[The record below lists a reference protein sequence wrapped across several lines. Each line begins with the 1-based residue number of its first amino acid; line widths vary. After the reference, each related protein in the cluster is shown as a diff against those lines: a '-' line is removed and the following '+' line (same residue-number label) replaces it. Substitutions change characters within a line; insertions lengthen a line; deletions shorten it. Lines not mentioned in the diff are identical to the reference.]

1 MSSSGT
7 ERFNKDG
14 VQSTMNTIGTIFQE
28 ISDTYAEAD
37 KQMVSMLTTP
47 DGAIYGEGATKVL
60 SAWDENSGTLEDF
73 MNTFDNWAALVSGM
87 ANEFTNLEEGT
98 YKVKDSSPYTE
109 DDIANR
115 ARDFHTT
122 ALKTEAG
129 ITAFNT
135 AQSDYYNNN
144 KDKDYF
150 QSYDNNGIAYTSVRR
165 LENGK
170 IVETKVYKDEQGN
183 LIAEEEH
190 WAWNDKDKKFEAT
203 TKYYSGGELKDNQYD
218 NTNAKSI
225 TKDEFDKKYYTDANT
240 ETIVD
245 NYCNKYFTDYYGSG
259 ELSDEAKEELAKLPK
274 DIQEKVVKE
283 LESRKNTID
292 SNAINREY
300 NKDGKIEKITYKEGD
315 ETREIIYDYDE
326 EGNISSVKY
335 KINDKGVTAQE
346 FYEPSPNAE
355 REAQTGSGNTGS
367 EPANNQEGTP
377 SSNTESESQ
386 AAQASVTVDTENRTA
401 AYDGYTLS
409 QGDGKTYITDANGNK
424 YEVRYDP
431 NTRTYEYYN
440 GDKKVSED
448 VAGSLNE
455 AMEKITEDDYAKGVV
470 EATEGNTKY
479 SIDNDGNLVVENP
492 FGIDDTNNITM
503 TVEYDKDSN
512 QPTEYTLKT
521 KSGATITTLTPDE
534 YDAIMNN
541 NGTATVT
548 ENGKTVTFEVDT
560 ENKKIIKTTSDA
572 DGNKSRETASIDEN
586 GVVTVEY
593 ENNGKRTKIYQ
604 EYKDHSS
611 EEVFTDDGSTVTE
624 YWNTEDGAKDYNY
637 NTTDTFEMTKNNKG
651 EVTKYSYNGHEVSE
665 DQYDKLKQPIVD
677 NGDETTTE
685 RKVQNNGRYIETTYD
700 NREKVLEV
708 KYQDTNGEETSK
720 ETYTYKQNGDLDT
733 ETITGKNIESKYGP
747 HKKSGLDGATQ
758 TITYNDDGT
767 ITETI
772 TTIDGETYE
781 SKVDKDYQPIEY
793 TSKTAA
799 NNTHEEY
806 VDGNIK
812 TKTVDSKTEQNVYE
826 YGDEAQLTKRTVRY
840 KGENEDVYNDNIKEV
855 YEYTN
860 GKDSKLVE
868 RSTMVG
874 GERYY
879 YNEKGTGTSNE
890 KFTGYTFSKE
900 TIDLIAENQKA
911 PEFIAECNKG
921 TKNNYKEFLDKC
933 ENGDIITFGE
943 GQYLQYDTSAG
954 FMGSTEVVVTT
965 DKSAAYVV
973 KTTKA
978 GNKILVNVNDE
989 TEYYYIETLSSDAS
1003 LKEYGSPIG
1012 SISYD
1017 QLKIMRKN
1025 YNGEGKPG
1033 YNENDIRSWTVADA
1047 IKNNSK
1053 PYTGI
1058 NGQEIAQTTNA
1069 TITIDGHS
1077 PNNSNLKNEG
1087 YIDDIMKDPG
1097 RVKYQVIWPGT
1108 NGNHN
1113 FVYNYD
1119 TKQYTYEDKHNG
1131 CTYIYD
1137 PVTGK
1142 VYKLN

>member
-122 ALKTEAG
+122 ALKTKAG

-135 AQSDYYNNN
+135 AQSDYYEKN
-144 KDKDYF
+144 KDKDYL

-183 LIAEEEH
+183 YIAEEEH
-190 WAWNDKDKKFEAT
+190 WTWNDKDKKFEHT
-203 TKYYSGGELKDNQYD
+203 TEYYSGGSIDASGQY
-218 NTNAKSI
+218 NHKGSNPI
-225 TKDEFDKKYYTDANT
+225 TEEDFKK
-240 ETIVD
+240 
-245 NYCNKYFTDYYGSG
+245 
-259 ELSDEAKEELAKLPK
+259 
-274 DIQEKVVKE
+274 
-283 LESRKNTID
+283 
-292 SNAINREY
+292 EY
-300 NKDGKIEKITYKEGD
+300 NKIKAA
-315 ETREIIYDYDE
+315 
-326 EGNISSVKY
+326 S
-335 KINDKGVTAQE
+335 
-346 FYEPSPNAE
+346 
-355 REAQTGSGNTGS
+355 EAQTGSGNTGS
-367 EPANNQEGTP
+367 EP
-377 SSNTESESQ
+377 Q
-386 AAQASVTVDTENRTA
+386 AAQTSVTVDTENRTA
-401 AYDGYTLS
+401 EYDGYTLS
-409 QGDGKTYITDANGNK
+409 QENGKTYITDANGNK

-479 SIDNDGNLVVENP
+479 RIDNDGNLVVENP

-503 TVEYDKDSN
+503 TVEYDKNSN
-512 QPTEYTLKT
+512 QPTGYTLKT
-521 KSGATITTLTPDE
+521 KSGETITTLTPEE
-534 YDAIMNN
+534 YNAIMNN
-541 NGTATVT
+541 SGTATVT
-548 ENGKTVTFEVDT
+548 EKGKTVTFEVDT
-560 ENKKIIKTTSDA
+560 DNKKIIKTTSDA

-586 GVVTVEY
+586 GVVTVESEY
-593 ENNGKRTKIYQ
+593 NGKTTKIYK

-611 EEVFTDDGSTVTE
+611 EEVFTNDGSTVTE
-624 YWNTEDGAKDYNY
+624 HWNTEDGAKDYNY
-637 NTTDTFEMTKNNKG
+637 NTTDTFEMTKNNEG
-651 EVTKYSYNGHEVSE
+651 DVTKYSYNGHEVSKE
-665 DQYDKLKQPIVD
+665 QYEKLKHPIVD
-677 NGDETTTE
+677 NGDETTTK
-685 RKVQNNGRYIETTYD
+685 RTVLSNGRYVEATYETD

-708 KYQDTNGEETSK
+708 TYQDTNGEETSK

-733 ETITGKNIESKYGP
+733 KTITGKNIESEYGP

-758 TITYNDDGT
+758 KITYNDDGT

-772 TTIDGETYE
+772 TTKDGETYE

-826 YGDEAQLTKRTVRY
+826 YGDEAQLTKLTVRH

-860 GKDSKLVE
+860 GKDSKLVA
-868 RSTMVG
+868 RSTMVD

-900 TIDLIAENQKA
+900 TIDLIAKNQKV

-943 GQYLQYDTSAG
+943 GQYLQYDTSTG
-954 FMGSTEVVVTT
+954 FMGSTEVVITT

-1033 YNENDIRSWTVADA
+1033 YNENDIRKWTVADA
-1047 IKNNSK
+1047 IRNNSEA
-1053 PYTGI
+1053 YTNI
-1058 NGQEIAQTTNA
+1058 NGQEIAQPKNA
-1069 TITIDGHS
+1069 TITIDGYT
-1077 PNNSNLKNEG
+1077 PNNSNLKKDG
-1087 YIDDIMKDPG
+1087 YIDEIMKDPG
-1097 RVKYQVIWPGT
+1097 RIKYQLTWPGT
-1108 NGNHN
+1108 NGYHN
-1113 FVYNYD
+1113 FVYNSN

-1131 CTYIYD
+1131 CIYIYD
-1137 PVTGK
+1137 PATGK